1 MHWTTVCIVVGF
13 ILVFYWLKRR
23 SQISQ
28 EDARTH
34 LSNGALLVDVRTPS
48 EFNSGHLPN
57 AVNVPLDQIEMKLP
71 RRLKDKNQPVLLH
84 CQSGMRS
91 GVAMKKLKSLGYANA
106 FNLGSYGRAAR
117 MVHHR

>member
-23 SQISQ
+23 GQIS
-28 EDARTH
+28 EKDARTH

-48 EFNSGHLPN
+48 EFASGHLPD
-57 AVNVPLDQIEMKLP
+57 AINVPLDQIEVKLP
-71 RRLKDKNQPVLLH
+71 RRVKDKNQPVLLH

-91 GVAMKKLKSLGYANA
+91 GIAMKKLKSLGYANV

>member
-23 SQISQ
+23 GQIS
-28 EDARTH
+28 EKDARTH
-34 LSNGALLVDVRTPS
+34 LNNGALLVDVRTPS
-48 EFNSGHLPN
+48 EFNSGHLPH
-57 AVNVPLDQIEMKLP
+57 AVNVPLDQIEAKLP
-71 RRLKDKNQPVLLH
+71 PRMKDKDQPVLLH

-91 GVAMKKLKSLGYANA
+91 GVAVKKLKSLGYGNA

-117 MVHHR
+117 TINHR